1 MQVTVFGAAGKT
13 GRLVVEQGA
22 VRGHTITAFV
32 HSAQDFTP
40 VSGVQVVEGDVNDGR
55 AVVAAIAQGGA
66 VIDCIGGSTPYKQ
79 TGLERKAAE
88 NILEAMEQKH
98 ATPLVVISA
107 VGVAES
113 KEQATF
119 AYEHLLMPTFLRGA
133 MKDKTEME
141 QEVKGGGVAFT
152 IVRPP
157 ALKDDDA
164 TGKYAAVPQ
173 GQKAE
178 SITRADLASFL
189 LDQLTDASHRGTAVT
204 VANVR

>member
-13 GRLVVEQGA
+13 GRLVVAQA
-22 VRGHTITAFV
+22 VSRGYTVTAFV
-32 HSAQDFTP
+32 HEAKDFAP
-40 VSGVQVVEGDVNDGR
+40 VSGVTVAEGDVYDFA
-55 AVVAAIAQGGA
+55 AVVKAIGEGGG

-79 TGLERKAAE
+79 TGLEQAAAD
-88 NILEAMEQKH
+88 NILKAMEQKQ

-107 VGVAES
+107 VGVGDS
-113 KEQATF
+113 KEQGTF
-119 AYEHLLMPTFLRGA
+119 VYEHLLAPTFLRGA
-133 MKDKTEME
+133 IRDKTEME

-164 TGKYAAVPQ
+164 TGKYAAVPE
-173 GQKAE
+173 GAKAE

-189 LDQLTDASHRGTAVT
+189 VDQLTDASHRGSTVT
-204 VANVR
+204 VANV

>member
-13 GRLVVEQGA
+13 GRLVVEQA
-22 VRGHTITAFV
+22 AARGYSVTAFV
-32 HSAQDFTP
+32 HSAKDFAP
-40 VSGVQVVEGDVNDGR
+40 VSNVEVVEGDVNNFR
-55 AVVAAIAQGGA
+55 SVVAAIAEGCA

-79 TGLERKAAE
+79 TGLEQKAAE
-88 NILEAMEQKH
+88 NILQSMEQKQ

-141 QEVKGGGVAFT
+141 QEVKSGAVAFT

-157 ALKDDDA
+157 ALKDADA

-173 GQKAE
+173 GETAE

-204 VANVR
+204 VANV